1 MTTTAAP
8 LGTGT
13 GRVSSDRQSRRSAWP
28 ASHAAEAN
36 WSMIPQF
43 IPTYRFSAF
52 CPSFAM
58 RTASHAVPVAAARAR
73 AVASSSAAEDERPA
87 PIGTSPST
95 TTSRP
100 RSGSPSEAKAQKTP
114 ATYESQSF
122 PPGARSA
129 SSASSFVSSYATE
142 WPRRTRSARGRKA
155 TTAARPMAMGRTK
168 PSL

>member
-1 MTTTAAP
+1 
-8 LGTGT
+8 
-13 GRVSSDRQSRRSAWP
+13 
-28 ASHAAEAN
+28 
-36 WSMIPQF
+36 MIPQF
-43 IPTYRFSAF
+43 IPTYWFSAF

-58 RTASHAVPVAAARAR
+58 RTGSHGVPVAAARAR

-100 RSGSPSEAKAQKTP
+100 RKGSPSEAKAQKTP

-129 SSASSFVSSYATE
+129 SSASSFVSS
-142 WPRRTRSARGRKA
+142 
-155 TTAARPMAMGRTK
+155 
-168 PSL
+168 